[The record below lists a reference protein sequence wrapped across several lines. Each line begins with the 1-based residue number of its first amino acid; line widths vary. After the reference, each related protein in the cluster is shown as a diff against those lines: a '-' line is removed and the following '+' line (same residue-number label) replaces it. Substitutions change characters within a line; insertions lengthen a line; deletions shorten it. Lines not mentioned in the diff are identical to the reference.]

1 MRIIQLTHFL
11 LLAAL
16 ALPQL
21 ARAADAVSV
30 RAVLIMASNTK
41 GPADPRLAPYE
52 AELQRNL
59 PESSFRFMGE
69 GATRVS
75 GRGNA
80 TIALAQGHR
89 VEIEGEDKTPRDGI
103 SLRVRWMNGDNLVMR
118 GTLTLERG
126 LPLVFL
132 RRPSGD
138 GEVPIVIVI
147 AK

>member
-1 MRIIQLTHFL
+1 MRIIKLTLFL
-11 LLAAL
+11 ILAAL
-16 ALPQL
+16 ALRPL
-21 ARAADAVSV
+21 AHAANAVSV

-41 GPADPRLAPYE
+41 GPADPRVAPYE

-59 PESSFRFMGE
+59 PESSFRFVRE
-69 GATRVS
+69 GVTRVS

-80 TIALAQGHR
+80 SIALSQGHR
-89 VEIEGEDKTPRDGI
+89 VEIEGEASTPQDGI
-103 SLRVRWMNGDNLVMR
+103 TLKVRWMNGDSLVMR

>member
-1 MRIIQLTHFL
+1 MRIIKLTLSL
-11 LLAAL
+11 LLAAF

-21 ARAADAVSV
+21 AHAAAPISV

-41 GPADPRLAPYE
+41 ATADPRVAPYE

-59 PESSFRFMGE
+59 PESSFRFAGE
-69 GATRVS
+69 GSTNVS
-75 GRGNA
+75 GRGTA
-80 TIALAQGHR
+80 AISLTQGHR
-89 VEIEGEDKTPRDGI
+89 VEIESEDKNPRDGI
-103 SLRVRWMNGDNLVMR
+103 SLKVRWMQGDNLVMR

-126 LPLVFL
+126 LPLVFA
-132 RRPSGD
+132 RRPSGE

>member
-1 MRIIQLTHFL
+1 MRIIKLTLSL
-11 LLAAL
+11 LLATL

-21 ARAADAVSV
+21 AHGADAVSV

-41 GPADPRLAPYE
+41 APADPRVAPYE

-59 PESSFRFMGE
+59 PESSFRFASE
-69 GATRVS
+69 GATKVS
-75 GRGNA
+75 GRGTA
-80 TIALAQGHR
+80 AIALSQGHR
-89 VEIEGEDKTPRDGI
+89 VEIESEDKNPRDGI
-103 SLRVRWMNGDNLVMR
+103 SLKVRWMNGDNLMMG

-126 LPLVFL
+126 KPLVFL

-138 GEVPIVIVI
+138 GEIPVVIVI